1 MIPQKIP
8 FQQSPGKPDVEANEP
23 SQSETNE
30 NEPNHSQIQ
39 SDVFLIQYPKLH
51 NQSKNLEELVEFEE
65 LTNQVEE
72 TAKQQ
77 EGLGRLPP
85 DIADQPGQLDRQP
98 SEKRSGVIKQ
108 SESEEIEKESDVVIL
123 EFLSEHEQ
131 QANEDMNKI
140 LNNLNKS
147 SISIKE
153 TPSYDDQSAKSN
165 QQFMEEQIESDDFI
179 KQSISVYDNEDDSS
193 GSQPSNKELLEVTKG
208 FFKLPQELVEEDES
222 HRGVQKSII
231 ESQPVEKQEIDLSHL
246 DIEYTGPVRSIF
258 GPEPIRDYP
267 NSLEEL
273 LSGKPR
279 EFHVPCEIIN
289 FNNDNKPY
297 ISSNVSETQKSA
309 NEGQVQ
315 PPEDQVE
322 TVAEAQSTYEPNY
335 DIVIGS
341 KEIVVEPKISSGDNM
356 LKSNETK
363 IEKPSVT
370 GELTEPKQERY
381 NDLKKL
387 NEILKAGLE
396 TAENNEPKKS
406 GVQQDNPELNAP
418 EPNTEETDET
428 LLIGGQVV
436 NPSRLIENHPA
447 NNQNGVS
454 RQLQIESSS
463 RHSDPGATDAGT
475 RKAFKEEIKY
485 LSGHPQFR
493 YLDAVSSATNVQKNS
508 GEETTDLPGGGKSGD
523 GTLNVGTNISKVSQ
537 VGREK
542 SKVSLS
548 VEHTSTSNS
557 LLYQDSQITVKKPKH
572 QESGISQMDNRSG
585 NFDSEHRDL
594 YSTVVEHKRLVETG
608 PVIKDGDDAANG
620 TKQIVIVTS
629 DRQKVDIEEVSETNI
644 GDFAE
649 NSASMLLDQSEM
661 KKSATSHFQTKQG
674 STSEPKIK
682 EQESNMEQTSKMKV
696 RVEFKEL
703 QNPENQ
709 ETEILSTNEQDQAI
723 KQLDEHVTE
732 DKSEGKDAM
741 KLTSSNAIRS
751 ASSQLLRPLGSNLIA
766 ELSVGHLQ
774 AVNHPSVY
782 SIYMQPNSANTT
794 QAQNETVGEFKL
806 AQHPQRISNEN
817 IPLKSIK
824 KSSVIIVADQ
834 RLDSTL
840 NDSQS
845 APVMKRDSVGT
856 PEISRTMKKGNISE
870 PDPKVS
876 IETESTV
883 MNTKIEEK
891 EKAPDKQ
898 INLDSDVKPSKTA
911 ITVAGAVPKAREFE
925 SKIVIPDTKTSAL
938 ELKNKISNVQVKK
951 DESKSTLASTLT
963 GTKSDVSKTRLTSD
977 EKIVTSTS
985 ILHLKQESSEVDVD
999 TKAEQPPIKLK
1010 VSEPFSKLL
1019 KQDSVSK
1026 IPEPIPKE
1034 QRGRVLTTPDTKR
1047 RTSKELFSRPR
1058 SGSVKKSSKSKTHL
1072 VIEKDRKK
1080 STSTDSRAVI
1090 FSDHGHIRRTKL
1102 KKFTEAFA
1110 KFFNAKRWFKKRS
1123 SK

>member
-1 MIPQKIP
+1 ME
-8 FQQSPGKPDVEANEP
+8 G
-23 SQSETNE
+23 
-30 NEPNHSQIQ
+30 
-39 SDVFLIQYPKLH
+39 
-51 NQSKNLEELVEFEE
+51 LVEFEE
-65 LTNQVEE
+65 LANQVEE

-77 EGLGRLPP
+77 EVLARLPQDTVDP
-85 DIADQPGQLDRQP
+85 PGQLDRP
-98 SEKRSGVIKQ
+98 PPEKNSGVTKQ
-108 SESEEIEKESDVVIL
+108 SESDGIEKESDVVFL

-131 QANEDMNKI
+131 QANENMNKI

-153 TPSYDDQSAKSN
+153 IPSYDDESAKSN

-179 KQSISVYDNEDDSS
+179 KQSISVYDNGDDSS
-193 GSQPSNKELLEVTKG
+193 GSQPSNKELLEVTKS
-208 FFKLPQELVEEDES
+208 FFNLPKELVEKDDETQ
-222 HRGVQKSII
+222 RGEQKSII
-231 ESQPVEKQEIDLSHL
+231 ESQPVEKQDIDLSHL
-246 DIEYTGPVRSIF
+246 DNEYTGPVRSIF

-279 EFHVPCEIIN
+279 EFDVPDEIIHFIN
-289 FNNDNKPY
+289 EPY
-297 ISSNVSETQKSA
+297 IISNVSETQASA
-309 NEGQVQ
+309 YEGQAK
-315 PPEDQVE
+315 PTKDQVE
-322 TVAEAQSTYEPNY
+322 TVAAAQSTYEPNY

-381 NDLKKL
+381 SDLKKL

-396 TAENNEPKKS
+396 TVENDEAKKS
-406 GVQQDNPELNAP
+406 DTQQDNPVLNAP
-418 EPNTEETDET
+418 EPNSEEADET
-428 LLIGGQVV
+428 LLIDGQVV
-436 NPSRLIENHPA
+436 NPSRLIESHPV
-447 NNQNGVS
+447 NNQNGEAVNINNS

-493 YLDAVSSATNVQKNS
+493 YLDAVSSATTVQKNS

-537 VGREK
+537 VEREK

-557 LLYQDSQITVKKPKH
+557 YLYQDSQITVKKPKH

-585 NFDSEHRDL
+585 NFDSEHTDF
-594 YSTVVEHKRLVETG
+594 YGTVVERKRLVETG
-608 PVIKDGDDAANG
+608 PVIKDGDDAATG
-620 TKQIVIVTS
+620 TKQNVIVTS
-629 DRQKVDIEEVSETNI
+629 DRQKVDVGKVSEANI
-644 GDFAE
+644 GDFTE
-649 NSASMLLDQSEM
+649 NSASLLLDQSEM
-661 KKSATSHFQTKQG
+661 KKSATSHSQTKQD
-674 STSEPKIK
+674 STLELKIK

-703 QNPENQ
+703 KPENL
-709 ETEILSTNEQDQAI
+709 ETEILSPNEQDQGI
-723 KQLDEHVTE
+723 RQLDEHVPE
-732 DKSEGKDAM
+732 DKSEGKDAI

-782 SIYMQPNSANTT
+782 SIYMQPNNANAT
-794 QAQNETVGEFKL
+794 QGQNETVGEFKL
-806 AQHPQRISNEN
+806 AQRTQRISNEN
-817 IPLKSIK
+817 IPVKSIK
-824 KSSVIIVADQ
+824 KSSGIIVADQ
-834 RLDSTL
+834 RLDSIL
-840 NDSQS
+840 NDSQA

-870 PDPKVS
+870 PDPKLS
-876 IETESTV
+876 FETESTV
-883 MNTKIEEK
+883 MNNKIEEK
-891 EKAPDKQ
+891 GKSPYEE
-898 INLDSDVKPSKTA
+898 INLDPDVLVKPSKTA
-911 ITVAGAVPKAREFE
+911 ITVAGSVPKTHEFE
-925 SKIVIPDTKTSAL
+925 SKTVIPDTKTSAL
-938 ELKNKISNVQVKK
+938 ELKNKISNVQAKI
-951 DESKSTLASTLT
+951 DESKSKLASMLT
-963 GTKSDVSKTRLTSD
+963 GTKRDVSKTRLTSD

-985 ILHLKQESSEVDVD
+985 ILQLKQESSEIDVD

-1019 KQDSVSK
+1019 KLDSVSI

-1047 RTSKELFSRPR
+1047 RTSKELFSRSR
-1058 SGSVKKSSKSKTHL
+1058 SGSVKKSSKSKTQL
-1072 VIEKDRKK
+1072 EQKNPVTDKDRKM
-1080 STSTDSRAVI
+1080 STPIDTRI
-1090 FSDHGHIRRTKL
+1090 ILSDHGRIRRTNL
-1102 KKFTEAFA
+1102 KKFTEAFS
-1110 KFFNAKRWFKKRS
+1110 KLFNAKRWFKKKS